1 MANNMLTENQ
11 EGDLHNINYRV
22 VENSAA
28 SYSKGSTVYSGQVL
42 VKETYGL
49 SDVARRMVAEGCAV
63 KESTIRLVLSEF
75 AGMVAELVAE
85 GRAVNISG
93 LVRFAPAV
101 RGTFADAAAPWDPA
115 QHRLVVNATVG
126 SRLRE
131 AASASAVRR
140 LDELA
145 LPKLTELYDVATLQR
160 DVLSS
165 EGNFLVLGER
175 LTWDPE
181 REDEGFFIS
190 LLGAESRC
198 TAVSDGT
205 TPNRAI
211 LHCTQPFDSSGLEV
225 ELFFRTRMGGET
237 LRVVKYPNPLTTL
250 AEGSE
255 P

>member
-101 RGTFADAAAPWDPA
+101 RGTPPRRGTPPSTGWWSTPPSA
-115 QHRLVVNATVG
+115 R
-126 SRLRE
+126 
-131 AASASAVRR
+131 ASARRPPRAPSA
-140 LDELA
+140 A
-145 LPKLTELYDVATLQR
+145 WT
-160 DVLSS
+160 
-165 EGNFLVLGER
+165 N
-175 LTWDPE
+175 W
-181 REDEGFFIS
+181 
-190 LLGAESRC
+190 RC
-198 TAVSDGT
+198 PS
-205 TPNRAI
+205 
-211 LHCTQPFDSSGLEV
+211 
-225 ELFFRTRMGGET
+225 
-237 LRVVKYPNPLTTL
+237 
-250 AEGSE
+250 
-255 P
+255 

>member
-1 MANNMLTENQ
+1 MVPTF
-11 EGDLHNINYRV
+11 GPSGRV
-22 VENSAA
+22 T
-28 SYSKGSTVYSGQVL
+28 G
-42 VKETYGL
+42 
-49 SDVARRMVAEGCAV
+49 
-63 KESTIRLVLSEF
+63 
-75 AGMVAELVAE
+75 
-85 GRAVNISG
+85 
-93 LVRFAPAV
+93 
-101 RGTFADAAAPWDPA
+101 
-115 QHRLVVNATVG
+115 
-126 SRLRE
+126 E

-140 LDELA
+140 LDELV
-145 LPKLTELYDVATLQR
+145 LPTLTELYDVATLQR

-175 LTWDPE
+175 LTWNPE